1 LQNKFDYSEKKGK
14 GIKMEKLKEK
24 LEIAKVKMDRKLYEG
39 LCKVGEIAR
48 DEKGFDGL
56 SEKSVII
63 IGVIVVAIVFIG
75 AMKTVF
81 SVDIIPAIS
90 SKILDLFNV

>member
-1 LQNKFDYSEKKGK
+1 
-14 GIKMEKLKEK
+14 MRKLKESFVKGKEMVSRK
-24 LEIAKVKMDRKLYEG
+24 LERSLYDG
-39 LCKVGEIAR
+39 LCKVQGVML

-75 AMKTVF
+75 AMKLVF
-81 SVDIIPAIS
+81 SNDIIPAIS
-90 SKILDLFNV
+90 RRILDLFNI

>member
-1 LQNKFDYSEKKGK
+1 
-14 GIKMEKLKEK
+14 MRKLKESFEEGKELVCRK
-24 LEIAKVKMDRKLYEG
+24 LERKLYKG
-39 LCKVGEIAR
+39 LCKMQGVML

-75 AMKTVF
+75 AMKLVF
-81 SVDIIPAIS
+81 SNDIIPAIS
-90 SKILDLFNV
+90 QRILDLFNI